1 MSDVDATR
9 SRGAKID
16 PDVGKQVLLVMGL
29 CLELLMMAAGL
40 WPAAWLVLRYAPVAH
55 AASHWVLLILA
66 AALVFNT
73 GYLLALLLL
82 RAIIPRPRQGHHPV
96 SVDSGIPRV
105 VQVLMLNI
113 LLVKARHDPPWGRT
127 FSSMLTNV
135 PPLGP
140 LFRGYFGPR
149 TSSATAS
156 GSELCVDPHFVEAG
170 KNVEFGCRYLIS
182 AHHFDNRG
190 MYIRKVTI
198 GDHAVIGDEA
208 ILTAGVQ
215 VGHHAVIEARSLV
228 RPETKIGP
236 YEYWAGLPARKIRDI
251 RPDDPAQAAE
261 HATS

>member
-1 MSDVDATR
+1 MSDADATPKAGTR
-9 SRGAKID
+9 ID

-66 AALVFNT
+66 AALAFNA
-73 GYLLALLLL
+73 GYLLALLLF
-82 RAIIPRPRQGHHPV
+82 RAIIPRPRQGHYPV
-96 SVDSGIPRV
+96 DPDGGIPRV

-113 LLVKARHDPPWGRT
+113 LLVKARHDPPWGKT
-127 FSSMLTNV
+127 FSSMLTSV

-140 LFRGYFGPR
+140 LFRWFFGPR
-149 TSSATAS
+149 TSSVMATAS
-156 GSELCVDPHFVEAG
+156 VSCVDPHFVEAG
-170 KNVEFGCRYLIS
+170 KNVEFGYGCIIT

-208 ILTAGVQ
+208 ALMTGVE
-215 VGHHAVIEARSLV
+215 VGHHAVVEARSLV
-228 RPETKIGP
+228 RPDTKIGP
-236 YEYWAGLPARKIRDI
+236 YEYWAGMPARKIRDI
-251 RPDDPAQAAE
+251 RPDDAGQASE
-261 HATS
+261 HAGP